1 MPGSVGREQIAV
13 LRAAP
18 PRVSQ
23 RLQGLQ
29 RIPRIVQLQNEFF
42 IKLAK
47 YLIMR
52 HRLLLLATTVAFAAT
67 VASAQPAGYI
77 KNVAG
82 QATVTSAAG
91 TQAAAP
97 GMALGAGDTLR
108 TGADGSLGVVLRDNT
123 VLSFGPATLF
133 TLEDYQFE
141 PAQGALKLG
150 ARVGQGSL
158 HYVSGAIAKLRPQ
171 AVEIKTPTGVIGV
184 RGTRFVVV
192 VQP

>member
-1 MPGSVGREQIAV
+1 MKQ
-13 LRAAP
+13 
-18 PRVSQ
+18 
-23 RLQGLQ
+23 
-29 RIPRIVQLQNEFF
+29 
-42 IKLAK
+42 
-47 YLIMR
+47 
-52 HRLLLLATTVAFAAT
+52 RLLLLATLAACAAT
-67 VASAQPAGYI
+67 AAGAQTAGYI

-91 TQAAAP
+91 SRTAAP
-97 GMALGAGDTLR
+97 GMALAAGDTLR
-108 TGADGSLGVVLRDNT
+108 TGTDGSLGVVLRDNT
-123 VLSFGPATLF
+123 VLSFGPATHF

-150 ARVGQGSL
+150 ARIGQGSL

-171 AVEIKTPTGVIGV
+171 AVEINTPTGVIGV